1 MSFHPLCRVSDVP
14 EGGIAGGSMPDGRR
28 VAIYNVNGAIF
39 VTDDRCTHGDASL
52 VDEGV
57 LEGCI
62 VECPLHFGSFD
73 VTTGE
78 AKAHPCTEPLNTYR
92 VDVRDGEVY
101 VEIVAAIPIAADRQD
116 AAGSPG

>member
-1 MSFHPLCRVSDVP
+1 MSSHRLCRVADVP
-14 EGGIAGGSMPDGRR
+14 EGGIAEGFLPDGRR
-28 VAIYNVNGAIF
+28 VAIYNVEGEIF

-62 VECPLHFGSFD
+62 VECPLHFGTFD

-78 AKAHPCTEPLNTYR
+78 AKSHPCTEPLDTYQ
-92 VDVRDGEVY
+92 VTVRDGDVF
-101 VEIVAAIPIAADRQD
+101 VDVVVPIPIVAAGQAVS
-116 AAGSPG
+116 GSRS